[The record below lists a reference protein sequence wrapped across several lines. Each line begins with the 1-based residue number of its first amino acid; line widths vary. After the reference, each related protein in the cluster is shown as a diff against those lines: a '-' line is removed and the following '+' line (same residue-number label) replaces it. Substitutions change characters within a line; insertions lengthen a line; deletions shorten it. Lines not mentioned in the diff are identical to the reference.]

1 MHLQPY
7 LMFDGLCDEAI
18 KFYEQALGAKVQM
31 LLRFGQN
38 PDLENCAGTVPDDK
52 VMHAAVAI
60 GDAVVFMSDG
70 RCTGTPKFDGFTLS
84 LTMTDIPAADK
95 TYAALLDGGETIMP
109 LGETF
114 FSPRFGMVK
123 DRFGVHWMVMVRKA

>member
-7 LMFDGLCDEAI
+7 LFFDGHCDAAI
-18 KFYEQALGAKVQM
+18 AFYEQALGAKVQM

-38 PDLENCAGTVPDDK
+38 PDLENCAGTVPNDK
-52 VMHAAVAI
+52 VMHAAVEI

-70 RCTGTPKFDGFTLS
+70 QCTGTPKFDGFTLS
-84 LTMTDIPAADK
+84 LTMSDIAAADK
-95 TYAALLDGGETIMP
+95 TYGALLEGGETIMP

-123 DRFGVHWMVMVRKA
+123 DRFGVHWMVMVPKA